1 MIVLFFL
8 ATNVLLL
15 AAISNFTTPK
25 VMLKIVELGPLIHIP
40 LYY

>member
-25 VMLKIVELGPLIHIP
+25 GDAENS
-40 LYY
+40 